1 MIEDKT
7 ITSKR
12 ARTKR
17 MRINEFEMITQYSLK
32 HNNKRMRILISVQKY
47 GNRSMGAIQYGN
59 HSICEGTT
67 WNEQMLAKE

>member
-47 GNRSMGAIQYGN
+47 GNRSMGAIQ
-59 HSICEGTT
+59 
-67 WNEQMLAKE
+67 